1 MDLIVIKEYQI
12 TFCKYLWWVIFT
24 KPELNRK
31 TFWLRISRN
40 EEEKFKHK
48 LYTKLFGTFGL
59 FCINILN
66 SLKFTQIFRVVQLL
80 SQVRLLQH
88 HELQHFQASLS
99 STVCSNS
106 WPLSQWCHPTISSS
120 VTPFSSCPQSF
131 PASGFFPVSQLSPS
145 GGQSTETSASASAWV
160 LPMNIQVWFPS
171 GLTGLILLSKGRG
184 PKLKCLPGARLVIN
198 EWCRLVADNREAVA
212 N

>member
-24 KPELNRK
+24 KPGLNRK

-80 SQVRLLQH
+80 SQVQLLQH
-88 HELQHFQASLS
+88 HELQRFQASLS
-99 STVCSNS
+99 SRVCSNS

-131 PASGFFPVSQLSPS
+131 PTSGFFSMSQHFTSH
-145 GGQSTETSASASAWV
+145 GQSIGV
-160 LPMNIQVWFPS
+160 P
-171 GLTGLILLSKGRG
+171 
-184 PKLKCLPGARLVIN
+184 
-198 EWCRLVADNREAVA
+198 AVA
-212 N
+212 SVLLKNTLDWSPLE